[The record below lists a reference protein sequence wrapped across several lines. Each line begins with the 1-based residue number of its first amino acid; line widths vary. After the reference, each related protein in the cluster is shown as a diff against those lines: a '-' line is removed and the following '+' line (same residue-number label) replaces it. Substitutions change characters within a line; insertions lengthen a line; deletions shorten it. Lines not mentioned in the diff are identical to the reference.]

1 MYIQF
6 HRELLLQFRMGI
18 QVSNYQILQL
28 IQRLHQCLGFRSLRI
43 FNGTSQCSME
53 KFVHQQFRSQARQ
66 LELRTEYIHG

>member
-28 IQRLHQCLGFRSLRI
+28 IQ
-43 FNGTSQCSME
+43 
-53 KFVHQQFRSQARQ
+53 
-66 LELRTEYIHG
+66 